1 MLKQKEP
8 VPPRTFTA
16 GVNGKSR
23 RHEFFEISIFKIE
36 DFVKKNNV
44 SEKPGVFPKRD

>member
-1 MLKQKEP
+1 MLKQKRTRA
-8 VPPRTFTA
+8 PRTFTA

-36 DFVKKNNV
+36 DFAKK
-44 SEKPGVFPKRD
+44 KPIIG

>member
-8 VPPRTFTA
+8 VPARTFTA

-36 DFVKKNNV
+36 DFAKK
-44 SEKPGVFPKRD
+44 KPIIG

>member
-8 VPPRTFTA
+8 VPPGLSLP

-36 DFVKKNNV
+36 DFAKK
-44 SEKPGVFPKRD
+44 KPIIG